1 MNISGNTKLIGLL
14 GDPIS
19 HSLSPFM
26 HNLSFNKVKKD
37 YAYLCLPTGKKD
49 LGKVLETLKIVGAKG
64 ANITYPN
71 KIEILK
77 YLDEASDEVQI
88 IGSCNTILIDENKKI
103 KGYNTDGRG
112 FVKSL
117 KNNSIDIK
125 GKTFGIM
132 GLGGAGSA
140 IATCLGLEGL
150 KRLYVKEVDFDKAKN
165 VKKRLEE
172 KIKGLEIIL
181 TKDQQDFAKN
191 LDKMSLVI
199 NATPIGMGRSKDDS
213 PMDPEYLRGFPL
225 IIYDIIYSPLETT
238 LLRKAKSYGLKVFN
252 GIDMMI
258 NQGAI
263 SFNIWTGEEMDTK
276 LIKER
281 IVKLL
286 K

>member
-49 LGKVLETLKIVGAKG
+49 LGKVLETLKIIGAKG

-77 YLDEASDEVQI
+77 YLDEASEEVQI

-181 TKDQQDFAKN
+181 TKDQQHFAKN

-199 NATPIGMGRSKDDS
+199 NATPIGMGRSKEIA
-213 PMDPEYLRGFPL
+213 P
-225 IIYDIIYSPLETT
+225 
-238 LLRKAKSYGLKVFN
+238 
-252 GIDMMI
+252 
-258 NQGAI
+258 
-263 SFNIWTGEEMDTK
+263 
-276 LIKER
+276 
-281 IVKLL
+281 
-286 K
+286 

>member
-37 YAYLCLPTGKKD
+37 YAYLCLSTGKKD

-71 KIEILK
+71 KIEIVK

-172 KIKGLEIIL
+172 KIKGFEIIF

-213 PMDPEYLRGFPL
+213 PMDPEYLRAFPL

-276 LIKER
+276 LVKER